1 MTFTVK
7 PVSRRRVVLLWGGAL
22 LLLLGL
28 SIFLHQRLN
37 EPAAAPAP
45 PAPSAV
51 PVAVAKVLARDVAD
65 SRTAIGTVQSLNSA
79 VVRTQIDGILL
90 EVLFD
95 EGQYVEKGQ
104 PLARIDERP
113 ILATL
118 AQARA
123 ELARNAA
130 EIALAEIDLKRY
142 RNLLADDAIASRTV
156 DQQQATLAQ
165 LEANAAAIRAR
176 IEAAEVQLSYAR
188 IAAPLSGRVGLRLID
203 PGNLVRTSDAQGLV
217 TVTQIDPIAIVFN
230 LPQDLLPRVQALL
243 TAAEPATV
251 RAYDRDGGVEL
262 AAGKLLQIDNA
273 VDTATGTIR
282 VKAQFANASSR
293 LWPGQFVTVS
303 LQLASTSGA
312 LVVPAAAVQQGLDG
326 AFVYRIVAD
335 RAERQAVELDHAHGE
350 EIVVTRGLSLG
361 DEIVVDGQSR
371 LVPGAAIERVA
382 AKPAA
387 P

>member
-1 MTFTVK
+1 MTPAVK
-7 PVSRRRVVLLWGGAL
+7 PVSRRRAVLLWGGAL

-28 SIFLHQRLN
+28 SVFVRQRL
-37 EPAAAPAP
+37 EAPAAPTAAARP
-45 PAPSAV
+45 AV
-51 PVAVAKVLARDVAD
+51 PVVVAKVLERDVAD
-65 SRTAIGTVQSLNSA
+65 LRTALGTVQSLHSA

-90 EVLFD
+90 EVSFE
-95 EGQYVEKGQ
+95 EGQYVEKGA
-104 PLARIDERP
+104 PLARIDDRP
-113 ILATL
+113 ILASL

-123 ELARNAA
+123 DLARNAA

-176 IEAAEVQLSYAR
+176 IQAAEVQLSYTR

-203 PGNLVRTSDAQGLV
+203 PGNLVRTSDARGLV

-243 TAAEPATV
+243 AAPAPATV

-262 AAGKLLQIDNA
+262 AAGELLQIDNA
-273 VDTATGTIR
+273 VDAATGTIR
-282 VKAQFANASSR
+282 VKAQFANASAR
-293 LWPGQFVTVS
+293 LWPGQFVTVT
-303 LQLASTSGA
+303 LQLASTPGA
-312 LVVPAAAVQQGLDG
+312 LVVPAAAVQHGLDG

-335 RAERQAVELDHAHGE
+335 KAQRQAVELAHAYGE
-350 EIVVTRGLSLG
+350 EMVVTQGLSRG

-382 AKPAA
+382 ARPAA